1 MIRFGIWETRSL
13 ANEPVDVRKTEL
25 RIDKRNILVSFTKY
39 VCPLDLIVTSNDNLK
54 ILISFRRQNVRHK
67 FSLNYE
73 TCCRLKINMNDVI
86 F

>member
-13 ANEPVDVRKTEL
+13 ANEPVDVRKTKL
-25 RIDKRNILVSFTKY
+25 RVDKENILVSFTKY

-54 ILISFRRQNVRHK
+54 ILILFRRQNVRHK
-67 FSLNYE
+67 FFLNYE
-73 TCCRLKINMNDVI
+73 TCCRLKINMNNVI